1 MQDMS
6 DTSSTFEKTSQSPLA
21 WGGDIQLAVVFLTRI
36 PWRLNGDVPPQA
48 LNRALRAFPLIGL
61 IVGGGS
67 ATVFGLAHFANLP
80 ALACALLA
88 ILSAVLLTGALHE
101 DGLADVADG
110 FGGGQDKARKLEIMR
125 DSRLGAYGGLALVF
139 SIGLRTSALIGFE
152 DWTLGA
158 AALVGTAC
166 LSRVAPALLIY
177 MMDPARSD
185 GLAATMEKPAGLI
198 ICQSLGL
205 GVALFLLCTPG
216 MAGWITL
223 SVCTLALLIWKA
235 IAQNQIGGQTGDV
248 CGASQQIIEISA
260 LLTLASLL

>member
-6 DTSSTFEKTSQSPLA
+6 DTSSTFEKTAQSPRA
-21 WGGDIQLAVVFLTRI
+21 WWADIQLAVVFLTRL
-36 PWRLNGDVPPQA
+36 PWRLNGDVPPLA
-48 LNRALRAFPLIGL
+48 LNRALRAFPLVGL
-61 IVGGGS
+61 IIGGGS
-67 ATVFGLAHFANLP
+67 ATLFGLAHFAGLP
-80 ALACALLA
+80 DSACALLA

-110 FGGGQDKARKLEIMR
+110 FGGGQDKSRKLDIMR

-139 SIGLRTSALIGFE
+139 SIGLRTSALIGF
-152 DWTLGA
+152 DNWTLAA

-177 MMDPARSD
+177 MMEPARTD
-185 GLAATMEKPAGLI
+185 GLAATMEKPSGLI
-198 ICQSLGL
+198 IAQGLGL
-205 GVALFLLCTPG
+205 GIALFLLCTPA
-216 MAGWITL
+216 MAGWIAL
-223 SVCTLALLIWKA
+223 SVCALGLFIWKA